1 MTLVPLRR
9 RAHRLAA
16 ALIAAACVAAAL
28 GSLGARE
35 KLVLPP
41 IVFAQRL
48 RLPGA
53 AVALGVGPAG
63 RAVVAG
69 GRLVVRERDGRFVP
83 LLPEGRFFDVQHPS
97 VSYDGRWIAFA
108 AVTARDS
115 AWRIWKCT
123 ASGRELA
130 PVTLD
135 ARAGEPAEIYGPEPA
150 RRFARFDDLAPCW
163 LPDGRLVFASTRY
176 PLLSQAG
183 PPATNLWV
191 VNADGTNA
199 RRITAERDGGEAPSV
214 DPVSGRLL
222 YARWFFNRFR
232 AADNAA
238 GLVAGFAGSLPADT
252 VNLWQPGSIEFD
264 GDHLRLAGGDPRTR
278 MGEMG
283 YQPLVLADT
292 TFVGVVAERGDLVRP
307 SRLGVW
313 AYPKRFGP
321 ARPLAGFGS
330 PTGWSACA
338 PAALPDG
345 RVLFSLDDAGTGNF
359 DLYVCG
365 ADGRGLMQVTGDLQ
379 SLEVDAAVLAPRPL
393 PPPPVYGE
401 GWTGAPDPLP
411 RTTLAAIRA
420 DERTARFDCLNVFA
434 NAPVDAPFPGA
445 VPIARGVRI
454 RFFTALPRPL
464 AEGNDSLVLV
474 QEAELTPQ
482 GAVHVD
488 AVPADQP
495 MFEQLV
501 GADGRVL
508 RSAHGPAHVPG
519 YNFTRPGAGTK
530 CVGCHAGHSAIA
542 VPMTAGAAE
551 WTNVAPG
558 ARATASS
565 EQRGTPGAAAAVDR
579 RTRGVPDQVCWI
591 ADGDEGEWLR
601 LEFPVP
607 IEAREVVLYGMR
619 GRTKE
624 GGPLVVKRAELVLYS
639 GGRET
644 GRVPVPREL
653 SPDGTRVPL
662 GGARMDA
669 LLFRPLAIGGK
680 FRGRALAALA
690 EIETIARI
698 AGE

>member
-1 MTLVPLRR
+1 MKTFPLRR
-9 RAHRLAA
+9 LAF
-16 ALIAAACVAAAL
+16 ALLAAACVLPAL

-41 IVFAQRL
+41 IVFAQRM
-48 RLPGA
+48 RLPGV

-63 RAVVAG
+63 RAIVAG

-108 AVTARDS
+108 AVSGRDS

-130 PVTLD
+130 RVTFD
-135 ARAGEPAEIYGPEPA
+135 DRAADPAGVYGTEA
-150 RRFARFDDLAPCW
+150 AKRFARYDDFTPCW
-163 LPDGRLVFASTRY
+163 LPDGRIVFASTRW
-176 PLLSQAG
+176 PLLSQSG
-183 PPATNLWV
+183 PLATNLWV
-191 VNADGTNA
+191 VNADGTKA

-214 DPVSGRLL
+214 DPVTGRLL
-222 YARWFFNRFR
+222 YARWFFNRHR
-232 AADNAA
+232 AADTPA
-238 GLVAGFAGSLPADT
+238 GLVAGFAGALPADT
-252 VNLWQPGSIEFD
+252 VNLWHAGSVEFD

-278 MGEMG
+278 SGQMG
-283 YQPLVLADT
+283 YQPVVLADT
-292 TFVGVVAERGDLVRP
+292 TFLAVVAERPDLLRP

-321 ARPLAGFGS
+321 ARPIAGLGAAA
-330 PTGWSACA
+330 GWSACA

-345 RVLFSLDDAGTGNF
+345 RMLFSMDDAGTGNF
-359 DLYVCG
+359 DLYVCA
-365 ADGRGLMQVTGDLQ
+365 ADGRGLAPVTADLQ
-379 SLEVDAAVLAPRPL
+379 SLEMDAAVIGPRPL
-393 PPPPVYGE
+393 PPPPLYGE
-401 GWTGAPDPLP
+401 GWDGTPDPLP
-411 RTTLAAIRA
+411 HATLEAIRA
-420 DERTARFDCLNVFA
+420 DARTARFDCLNVFA
-434 NAPVDAPFPGA
+434 NAPVDAPFTSA
-445 VPIARGVRI
+445 APIARGVRI

-464 AEGNDSLVLV
+464 AEGADSLVLV

-482 GAVHVD
+482 GAVHVNV
-488 AVPADQP
+488 VPSDLP

-530 CVGCHAGHSAIA
+530 CVGCHAGHSAID
-542 VPMTAGAAE
+542 VPATASEAE

-558 ARATASS
+558 ARVTAST
-565 EQRGTPGAAAAVDR
+565 EQRGTPGAVAAVDR
-579 RTRGVPDQVCWI
+579 RTRGEPDQVGWI
-591 ADGDEGEWLR
+591 ADGGTGEWLR
-601 LEFPVP
+601 LEFPAPV
-607 IEAREVVLYGMR
+607 EARAAVLYGFR

-624 GGPLVVKRAELVLYS
+624 GGPLVVRRAELVLFAS
-639 GGRET
+639 GRELE
-644 GRVPVPREL
+644 RVPVAREI
-653 SPDGTRVPL
+653 SADGTRIDL
-662 GGARMDA
+662 GGARIDA
-669 LLFRPLAIGGK
+669 LEFRPLAIEGK
-680 FRGRALAALA
+680 FRGRSLAALA